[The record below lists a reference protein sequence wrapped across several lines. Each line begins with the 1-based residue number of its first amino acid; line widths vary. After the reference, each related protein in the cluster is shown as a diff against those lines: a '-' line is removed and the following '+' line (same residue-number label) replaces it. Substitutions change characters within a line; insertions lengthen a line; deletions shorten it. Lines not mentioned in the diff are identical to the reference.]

1 MRQGESFSNG
11 PNHAGLACKTITVGV
26 VMKSWALVGAG
37 LIIGLTAWVVPAE
50 ADSITSPLDCTIAG
64 QSCTTTNTVW
74 GTLTFTDVAGGVTV
88 AIDLA
93 DNFKILGSALIL
105 NVNEANVPDGTQ
117 VNFSFSV
124 GGNSGTATV
133 DFDNVNAGGCVNCF
147 DLVIHGDPSDNLND
161 VTITLLGSN
170 ITVANIFGAFD
181 NPVGLDAAVHVGNCS
196 ANAEC
201 ASGSVWAGERPGER
215 SLDPVPVPATLT
227 LLATGLVGLGFWARK
242 RVAVRKV

>member
-1 MRQGESFSNG
+1 MKSRALLV
-11 PNHAGLACKTITVGV
+11 AGL
-26 VMKSWALVGAG
+26 M
-37 LIIGLTAWVVPAE
+37 IGCMTWMAPAQ
-50 ADSITSPLDCTIAG
+50 AAPITSPLDCTIAG

-88 AIDLA
+88 AINLA
-93 DNFKILGSALIL
+93 DNFKILGSSLIL
-105 NVNEANVPDGTQ
+105 NVNEANVPNGTQ
-117 VNFSFSV
+117 VSFSFSA
-124 GGNSGTATV
+124 GGDSGTATV

-201 ASGSVWAGERPGER
+201 AGGSVWAGERPGER
-215 SLDPVPVPATLT
+215 SVDPVSAPATLI
-227 LLATGLVGLGFWARK
+227 LLGAGLVGLGLSARK
-242 RVAVRKV
+242 RVAAR